1 MAGSGILV
9 VWLVAMMFA
18 GPTETDTMPLT
29 GLLYDAVT
37 ILPALLML
45 RYPFAAWRWAY
56 VHAWVAPLLVGRGTL
71 LPTLSE
77 QTLVLLLVMGAA
89 ALRGPR
95 RMLWAMGS
103 LCLPMLWVWCD
114 GPTDALAV
122 TALFV
127 VVLAGA
133 DMARARAVA
142 RRELVVAQE
151 LTEVEKARSAVLEE
165 RARIARELHDVVAHH
180 MSLIAV
186 RAETAPYRLPELGE
200 PEREEFTA
208 VAGAARESMGEMRR
222 LLTVL
227 RGEDPAQRAPQPGL
241 PDVASLVEESRAAG
255 ARVAY
260 SAPEAAVVPATVGLG
275 AYRIV
280 QESLSNARRHAPGA
294 PVKVDV
300 EMRDD
305 ALRVRIVNEAP
316 QDGRSAPDGQGV
328 GHGLQGMAERATAL
342 GGTFAASAT
351 ESGGYR
357 VAASLPLFERARP

>member
-1 MAGSGILV
+1 MAGSVILV

-151 LTEVEKARSAVLEE
+151 LTEVERGRSAVLEE

-255 ARVAY
+255 ARVVY

-305 ALRVRIVNEAP
+305 ALRVRIENAAP
-316 QDGRSAPDGQGV
+316 RDGRQASDARNA
-328 GHGLQGMAERATAL
+328 GHGLKGMAERAAAL

-351 ESGGYR
+351 EGGGYR